1 MATVVK
7 EIGMETSRWKHNTNA
22 NSVSVSNNLNV
33 NKRETL
39 QREYNNDKNI
49 SSIFDRFELG
59 KNLRLFEYPIIKEIG
74 RVETSRR
81 LQRCLK

>member
-7 EIGMETSRWKHNTNA
+7 EIGMETSRWKRNTNA

-49 SSIFDRFELG
+49 SSIFDRF
-59 KNLRLFEYPIIKEIG
+59 G
-74 RVETSRR
+74 RVRIREKFTIIRVSNY
-81 LQRCLK
+81 